1 MSDFLFARPSFAEG
15 FARNLD
21 FFGALNVYNTSD
33 SAEEADLKAF
43 RNDVSALKDDFD
55 SSIRVVDENNG
66 YKY

>member
-33 SAEEADLKAF
+33 SSEEADLKAF
-43 RNDVSALKDDFD
+43 RNDASALKKDFN
-55 SSIRVVDENNG
+55 SSFEMG
-66 YKY
+66 